1 MASSGGLFHLI
12 ALVTLF
18 LCLIFPSPSLSADG
32 EKVKLSLYYESLC
45 PGSADFIANHLVK
58 AFENDLIN
66 IIDLNIVPWGN
77 AQIDNRTGA
86 FICQHGEDECY
97 LNTIQACA
105 IEVWSDLERHFNFIR
120 CVEGNV
126 SEGGLQSWKVSAAY
140 QEESSSSNVAA
151 SKVWE
156 SCAEEL
162 KLEEAGIYMCYT
174 SGRGRELELQYKTET
189 DQLIPSHQY
198 TPWVTVNDKP
208 LYDEFLNFVDF
219 VCKAYRGLDKP
230 IACNSTS

>member
-1 MASSGGLFHLI
+1 MASGGGLFPF

-18 LCLIFPSPSLSADG
+18 LCLTFPSPSLSSDDD
-32 EKVKLSLYYESLC
+32 KVKLSLYYESLC

-58 AFENDLIN
+58 AIDNGLIN
-66 IIDLNIVPWGN
+66 IIDLQIVPWGN
-77 AQIDNRTGA
+77 AQIDNRSGA

-105 IEVWSDLERHFNFIR
+105 IEVWSDLQPHFNFIR
-120 CVEGNV
+120 CVEDKI
-126 SEGGLQSWKVSAAY
+126 SKGGLRSGKVSAAY
-140 QEESSSSNVAA
+140 QEKPSSNVAA

-162 KLEEAGIYMCYT
+162 KLEEAGIYKCYT

-189 DQLIPSHQY
+189 DMLIPPHEY
-198 TPWVTVNDKP
+198 TPWVTVNDQP
-208 LYDEFLNFVDF
+208 LYYEFLNFMDF
-219 VCKAYRGLDKP
+219 VCKAYKGSLAKP
-230 IACNSTS
+230 PACNSTR